1 MDFEDIRY
9 NLKDGLY
16 DKKQNVPKPK
26 RTLAYPSDF
35 IFDENQTVKWNKE
48 KVVVE
53 NKRIKRE
60 LEQYRKKLNMGYE
73 MLKKDIKQAVKESLP
88 TAFDNETNIALILTD
103 ALDMDE
109 FGSMVN
115 RAEELC
121 DFVYS
126 LELNKA

>member
-1 MDFEDIRY
+1 MDFEDIKY
-9 NLKDGLY
+9 NIKDGLY
-16 DKKQNVPKPK
+16 NKKQNVSKPE
-26 RTLAYPSDF
+26 RTIEYPSDF

-126 LELNKA
+126 LALNKA

>member
-1 MDFEDIRY
+1 MNFEDIKY

-16 DKKQNVPKPK
+16 NKKQNVSKPK
-26 RTLAYPSDF
+26 RIMVYPPDF
-35 IFDENQTVKWNKE
+35 IFDENQTVKWNRE
-48 KVVVE
+48 KVIVE

-73 MLKKDIKQAVKESLP
+73 TLKKDIKQAIKESLP
-88 TAFDNETNIALILTD
+88 TVFVNEANIALILTD

-109 FGSMVN
+109 FGSMVD

-121 DFVYS
+121 YFVNS
-126 LELNKA
+126 LELNKT

>member
-1 MDFEDIRY
+1 MNFEDIKY

-16 DKKQNVPKPK
+16 NKKQNVSKPE
-26 RTLAYPSDF
+26 RTIAYPSDF
-35 IFDENQTVKWNKE
+35 IFDENQTVKWNRE
-48 KVVVE
+48 KVIVE

-73 MLKKDIKQAVKESLP
+73 TLKKDIKQAIKESLP
-88 TAFDNETNIALILTD
+88 TAFVNEANIALILTD

-109 FGSMVN
+109 FGSMVD

-121 DFVYS
+121 YFVNS
-126 LELNKA
+126 LELNKT